1 MIAPS
6 LAWCGREHP
15 KAKQPRSG
23 GLYPNAHSASRPC
36 EGPRFFVQHQFETGV
51 RFP

>member
-15 KAKQPRSG
+15 KAKQPRSRRA
-23 GLYPNAHSASRPC
+23 LSQRTLSLAPLRR
-36 EGPRFFVQHQFETGV
+36 PRFFVQHQFETGV